1 MRRFFLLIFLWS
13 QLLAAQVENHRLSG
27 NVTYNGN
34 PVAGARVEVAETGQ
48 AQTTG
53 KQGAFRF
60 QLPAGTYHLS
70 VSYKDIKLNRK
81 ITLHRDVHLTLEL
94 HPATEQLQAIT
105 VNLSRAGD
113 QTPVSKDNLTREQIR
128 KRLDVHDV
136 PYVLEDLPSVVSF
149 SDAGNGVGY
158 TGIRIRG
165 ISPQQINVSLNGIP
179 LNDPESQSVYWVDIP
194 DFLTS
199 VRSVQVQRGIGTSNF
214 GTGAFGANIDLQTET
229 FSAKPYFRF
238 SSVLGS
244 FNTAKVSLAGS
255 TGLLG
260 KHFSVVARWSGIRS
274 DGYVDRAFSRMRSHY
289 LAATYRAGHHRL
301 SLIHFGGHERTY
313 QAWYGVDWE
322 TFRTNPTFN
331 YAGAIYDDQ
340 WNVVDYYK
348 DQVDDYTQNHY
359 QLHYSFRPS
368 AGVQYRLTAHYT
380 KGYGYYEQYKQDQ
393 SFDKYGLAPLV
404 FGTDTIR
411 HTDLIRR
418 KWLDND
424 FYGIIAGM
432 QRQTGAMQWTLGLG
446 ANRYTGDHFGKIIWA
461 RYASGSEKGHTY
473 YFNTGIKTEWN
484 GFVKTE
490 YRLSDRI
497 NLYTDIQIRKL
508 DYSARF
514 DPARTFDDDERFSIN
529 DRLLFVNPKIGLFY
543 RAGEHWS
550 FYTSLARAHREPNRT
565 DYKENSIKPKPE
577 TLNDWETGVHFA
589 GERFHWKSTFYLMY
603 YRNQLVYSGRLN
615 PTGYPI
621 RENVGRSYRAGIE
634 NSLAYRRG
642 PWDLSAAFTLSDNRN
657 LDYKAWDGNQYKSY
671 GNTQISYSPAVT
683 GSLRIGYALA
693 HQIRAELTGKYV
705 GKQYLDNRNIP
716 ESVLP
721 AYHVENFVLTYE
733 NKIRKKSVKYLLKF
747 KIINIFA
754 VKYAANGYMWG
765 NTAYVFPQAGRQFF
779 LTLDV
784 RI

>member
-1 MRRFFLLIFLWS
+1 MRRFFLAVILWGQIVS
-13 QLLAAQVENHRLSG
+13 AQTLTHKLG
-27 NVTYNGN
+27 GTVTQNN
-34 PVAGARVEVAETGQ
+34 RPVAGATVRIAETGKEQ
-48 AQTTG
+48 ITG
-53 KQGAFRF
+53 NNGNFLF
-60 QLPAGTYHLS
+60 ELPAGTYHLS
-70 VSYKDIKLNRK
+70 VTYKGEKRQRTVQLDKDMYLQIELN
-81 ITLHRDVHLTLEL
+81 V
-94 HPATEQLQAIT
+94 PAEQLLPVT
-105 VNLSRAGD
+105 VDLSRAGD
-113 QTPVSKDNLTREQIR
+113 QTPVSKDNLTGEQIR
-128 KRLDVHDV
+128 RRLDAQDV
-136 PYVLEDLPSVVSF
+136 PYVLEDLPSTVGF

-165 ISPQQINVSLNGIP
+165 ISSQQINVSLNGIP

-194 DFLTS
+194 DFLGS

-229 FSAKPYFRF
+229 FSAKPFFRF

-244 FNTAKVSLAGS
+244 FNTAKVALAGS
-255 TGLLG
+255 TGLLAD
-260 KHFSVVARWSGIRS
+260 HFSVLARWSGIRS

-289 LAATYRAGHHRL
+289 LAATYRTRRHRL

-322 TFRTNPTFN
+322 TFRTHPTFN

-359 QLHYSFRPS
+359 QLHYTFRP
-368 AGVQYRLTAHYT
+368 APGVQYRLTAYYT

-393 SFDKYGLAPLV
+393 DFDKYGLTPLV

-411 HTDLIRR
+411 STDLVRR

-424 FYGIIAGM
+424 FYGFIAGM
-432 QRQTGAMQWTLGLG
+432 QRQTGNMHWTVGLG

-490 YRLSDRI
+490 YRLNDRL

-514 DPARTFDDDERFSIN
+514 DPSRTFDTDEHFAIN

-543 RAGEHWS
+543 RPGEHWS
-550 FYTSLARAHREPNRT
+550 VFTFLARSHREPNRT
-565 DYKENSIKPKPE
+565 DYKENAIKPKPE
-577 TLNDWETGVHFA
+577 TLNDWETGVRYTSRQF
-589 GERFHWKSTFYLMY
+589 EWKSTLYLMY
-603 YRNQLVYSGRLN
+603 YVNQLVYSGRLN
-615 PTGYPI
+615 NVGYPI

-634 NSLAYRRG
+634 NQWTYRMT
-642 PWDLSAAFTLSDNRN
+642 PWDVNATLTLSDNRN
-657 LDYKAWDGNQYKSY
+657 LDYHGWDGNRYKSY
-671 GNTQISYSPAVT
+671 GNTHISYSPAVT
-683 GSLRIGYALA
+683 GGLRIGYAFSDA
-693 HQIRAELTGKYV
+693 FKAELTGKYV
-705 GKQYLDNRNIP
+705 GKQFLDNRNIP
-716 ESVLP
+716 ASVLP
-721 AYHVENFVLTYE
+721 AYHVENFGLSYATFSP
-733 NKIRKKSVKYLLKF
+733 KKSVKYLVNF
-747 KIINIFA
+747 KIVNIFA
-754 VKYAANGYMWG
+754 LKYAANGYMWG
-765 NTAYVFPQAGRQFF
+765 NTPYVFPQAGRQFY
-779 LTLDV
+779 LTLDI